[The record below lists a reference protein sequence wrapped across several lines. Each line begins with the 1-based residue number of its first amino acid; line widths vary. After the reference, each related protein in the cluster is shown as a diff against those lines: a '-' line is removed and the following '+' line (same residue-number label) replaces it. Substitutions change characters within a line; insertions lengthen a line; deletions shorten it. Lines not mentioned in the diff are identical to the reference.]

1 MRAIALAMSAVFR
14 FIGHPFV
21 RTLNALIVRILPILY
36 LIVFM
41 CFVAV
46 VHVSGPTVFIQ
57 FPGCEFVFHLRGAS
71 PPLDHLHLVRHICC
85 FRRPVELTVAGGQ
98 TICIRA
104 GFEYAQ
110 VG

>member
-71 PPLDHLHLVRHICC
+71 PPPRSFAFGSPHLLFPSPGRVDSRRRSNHLHSGR
-85 FRRPVELTVAGGQ
+85 F
-98 TICIRA
+98 
-104 GFEYAQ
+104 
-110 VG
+110 